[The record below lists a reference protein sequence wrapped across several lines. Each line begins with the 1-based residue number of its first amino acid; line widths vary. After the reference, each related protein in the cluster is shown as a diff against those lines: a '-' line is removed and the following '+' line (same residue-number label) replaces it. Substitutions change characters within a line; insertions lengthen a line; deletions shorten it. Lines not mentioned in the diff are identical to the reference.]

1 METKK
6 LSYDQHGIS
15 DYLFTASALV
25 LPKVIGL
32 DRSSVIRYGVL
43 GINLLAY
50 NLLSNHCYGAVKTI
64 RRKTHLHI
72 DLFNIALL
80 STLSVFPFVRR
91 KKKVLAYHLAYTALA
106 VLNVAVSDWK
116 EEPEENKYL
125 FI

>member
-25 LPKVIGL
+25 LPKVMGL
-32 DRSSVIRYGVL
+32 DRSSIIRYGVL
-43 GINLLAY
+43 GVNLLTY
-50 NLLSNHCYGAVKTI
+50 NLFSNHRYGAVKTI
-64 RRKTHLHI
+64 KRKTHLHI

-80 STLSVFPFVRR
+80 SASAVFPFVHRN
-91 KKKVLAYHLAYTALA
+91 KKVLAYHLAYTALA
-106 VLNVAVSDWK
+106 ALNVVASDWK
-116 EEPEENKYL
+116 EKPDENKYL

>member
-25 LPKVIGL
+25 LPKVMGL
-32 DRSSVIRYGVL
+32 DRSSIIRYGVL
-43 GINLLAY
+43 GVNLLTY
-50 NLLSNHCYGAVKTI
+50 NLLSNHRYGAVKTI
-64 RRKTHLHI
+64 KRKTHLHI

-80 STLSVFPFVRR
+80 SASAVFPFVRR
-91 KKKVLAYHLAYTALA
+91 NKKVLVYHLAYTALA
-106 VLNVAVSDWK
+106 ALNVVASDWK
-116 EEPEENKYL
+116 EKPDENKYL